1 MGWLLGHSFNLE
13 ENLEAHLLSN
23 VLFENSASPLQR
35 ALETTDLGH
44 APSPLCGLEDSN
56 REMTFVCGLE
66 GCDSESVIEIENL
79 VLTTLQKIA
88 DEGVPL
94 ERIEAVLHQLEL
106 SQREVSGDGYPY
118 GLQLILGALS
128 PALHGGDPIEL
139 LDLEPVLVSLRQKIS
154 DPDFIK
160 NLVRKLLLDN
170 PHRVTLSLVPCK
182 QLEKRREKNRVEKL
196 AEIKKALTEAEKK
209 DIVNRAALLNE
220 RQLRKD
226 DDTLLPK
233 VTVADVPHHLFV
245 SKGQKLTKS
254 VPITAYKQGTNG
266 LVYQQLVIDLP
277 ALSDAELS
285 VLPVYTYCLTELG
298 CADKD
303 YLEMQDWQS
312 SVSGGIT
319 AYSSIKGA
327 IDDEQA
333 VKGYLVLSGKA
344 LARNQKPLAELLKSV
359 LASVRFDESERI
371 KELVAHIRTKREQAV
386 TSNGHAL
393 AMGAACSKMSPTAKM
408 SYQLGGLL
416 GIVAIKKLDDQLK
429 DPAALTGLCK
439 TLTAIHQ
446 KVSQSARQFLIV
458 AEPESLDAC
467 VDTIAALWSADA
479 GALKEGFALP
489 SVRESVKHGWITS
502 TQVNF
507 CSKAYKTVP
516 VEHVDAPALSVLGH
530 FMRNGYLHRAVRE
543 QGGAYGGG
551 AGQDSAISAFRF
563 YSYRDPRLTETLN
576 DFDKAIDWVMNN
588 DHEYQELEES
598 ILGVVSQIDKPKSPA
613 GEAKSAFHNELFG
626 RTHAQRE
633 RFRKRVLAVTL
644 DDLKRVCATYLKAE
658 ASIGVVSNEAHQA
671 ELEALGLELHVL

>member
-1 MGWLLGHSFNLE
+1 
-13 ENLEAHLLSN
+13 
-23 VLFENSASPLQR
+23 
-35 ALETTDLGH
+35 
-44 APSPLCGLEDSN
+44 
-56 REMTFVCGLE
+56 
-66 GCDSESVIEIENL
+66 
-79 VLTTLQKIA
+79 
-88 DEGVPL
+88 
-94 ERIEAVLHQLEL
+94 
-106 SQREVSGDGYPY
+106 
-118 GLQLILGALS
+118 
-128 PALHGGDPIEL
+128 
-139 LDLEPVLVSLRQKIS
+139 
-154 DPDFIK
+154 
-160 NLVRKLLLDN
+160 
-170 PHRVTLSLVPCK
+170 
-182 QLEKRREKNRVEKL
+182 
-196 AEIKKALTEAEKK
+196 
-209 DIVNRAALLNE
+209 
-220 RQLRKD
+220 
-226 DDTLLPK
+226 
-233 VTVADVPHHLFV
+233 
-245 SKGQKLTKS
+245 
-254 VPITAYKQGTNG
+254 
-266 LVYQQLVIDLP
+266 
-277 ALSDAELS
+277 
-285 VLPVYTYCLTELG
+285 
-298 CADKD
+298 
-303 YLEMQDWQS
+303 
-312 SVSGGIT
+312 
-319 AYSSIKGA
+319 
-327 IDDEQA
+327 
-333 VKGYLVLSGKA
+333 
-344 LARNQKPLAELLKSV
+344 
-359 LASVRFDESERI
+359 
-371 KELVAHIRTKREQAV
+371 
-386 TSNGHAL
+386 
-393 AMGAACSKMSPTAKM
+393 M